1 MLRRLLATGAAM
13 AFAGASGCS
22 SIQSYDAPHYTLAA
36 QRKVVLVEMPMRK
49 DDRILRSEF
58 APSSPA
64 DSAQSREA
72 IARAVTKAQGLALS
86 DMHKALEEQPGL
98 TVEDGDSVAQA
109 VGQLRLE
116 NPDVPV
122 TREVAQRLHVMT
134 GADDLVRFRVTDYG
148 ATPKAWR
155 SAYIA
160 FEVTST
166 LAIAGVAY
174 AYPATRA
181 LAGAYLVQEGVEET
195 AEGYAGFWAVNE
207 VGRPVRV
214 EGELTSLGD
223 GKEAWKGASTGLSDI
238 HLARIVRKVSAEEQ
252 DGQRER
258 ATREAVGSVAANI
271 IEALAR
277 SDSGGNP

>member
-1 MLRRLLATGAAM
+1 MRNLRSLGAVVAFLA
-13 AFAGASGCS
+13 ASGCS
-22 SIQSYDAPHYTLAA
+22 SIPSYDAPHPSLASP
-36 QRKVVLVEMPMRK
+36 RKVVLVELPMRR

-72 IARAVTKAQGLALS
+72 IADAVNEAQGLALS
-86 DMHKALEEQPGL
+86 DMCKALEQQPGL
-98 TVEDGDSVAQA
+98 TVEAGDSVAQA
-109 VGQLRLE
+109 VAQLDLA
-116 NPDVPV
+116 NPDVPI
-122 TREVAQRLHVMT
+122 TRETAKRLRVMT

-155 SAYIA
+155 NAYIA

-207 VGRPVRV
+207 VGRPVRI

-223 GKEAWKGASTGLSDI
+223 GNEAWKGASTGWSDI
-238 HLARIVRKVSAEEQ
+238 HLARIVRKVSSEEQ
-252 DGQRER
+252 DAQRKR
-258 ATREAVGSVAANI
+258 ATKDAVDSVAAKI
-271 IEALAR
+271 IAGLAR
-277 SDSGGNP
+277 SEPER